1 MFKVDDVRKANE
13 LAQGKNIRKMGT
25 ETNFADYLRIGNTSE
40 TKEVQSTAA
49 MTSADAIFATQAV
62 SDEEER
68 QIRQKLVKKGK
79 TLIENLEEIRDGLIL
94 GEISKERLIEI
105 SRLVKQKDVSSSDE
119 KLQEIMQEIEL
130 RVEVELAKL
139 MR

>member
-13 LAQGKNIRKMGT
+13 LAKGKGVRRT
-25 ETNFADYLRIGNTSE
+25 ETGANFADYLKSGTASE
-40 TKEVQSTAA
+40 PNEVQATAA
-49 MTSADAIFATQAV
+49 MTSADAIFAAQAV

-79 TLIENLEEIRDGLIL
+79 MLIENLEEIREGLIL
-94 GEISKERLIEI
+94 GEISKDRLIEI